1 MYEYCD
7 LESTISLMIY
17 HQVQI
22 IFELA
27 LDINQAKDQ
36 ADELTLYV
44 G

>member
-1 MYEYCD
+1 MMGHLIWCYW
-7 LESTISLMIY
+7 MF
-17 HQVQI
+17 HQAQI